1 MALSKNTEEAIDE
14 AVSAIRRAL
23 RSAAVNDAS
32 PVSLQ
37 LSKAMNDLEL
47 LKHSQ
52 AMTDKIEELMKENG
66 DNPFGKGFFQ
76 WNT

>member
-1 MALSKNTEEAIDE
+1 MALSTNTEEAIDE
-14 AVSAIRRAL
+14 AISAIRRAL
-23 RSAAVNDAS
+23 RSAAVNDPS

-52 AMTDKIEELMKENG
+52 EMTDKIEKMMEEG
-66 DNPFGKGFFQ
+66 GGNPFGGFFQ
-76 WNT
+76 

>member
-23 RSAAVNDAS
+23 RNAAVNDTS

-37 LSKAMNDLEL
+37 LAKCMNNLEL
-47 LKHSQ
+47 IKQ
-52 AMTDKIEELMKENG
+52 TDKMTDQIESMMKNADGEP
-66 DNPFGKGFFQ
+66 PFGPGFFQ
-76 WNT
+76 